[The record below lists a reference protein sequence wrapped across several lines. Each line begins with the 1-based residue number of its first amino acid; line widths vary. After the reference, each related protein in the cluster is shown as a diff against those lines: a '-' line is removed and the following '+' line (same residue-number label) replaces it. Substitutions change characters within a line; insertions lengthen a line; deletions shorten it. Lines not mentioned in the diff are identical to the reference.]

1 MGHCLAAELV
11 DRGVIEVTGADTR
24 KLLQGL
30 VTNDI
35 ETARDGRAI
44 FAGLL
49 TPQGKILF
57 DFFIVP
63 KGDGFLLEAPR
74 ASLGELVKRL
84 NFYRL
89 RAPVEIKEAAFKV
102 AACWGGNPRPIE
114 GAVALT
120 DPRVPELGYRIL
132 LPQAAGIDMLG
143 CGVATEQDY
152 HAMRIA
158 QGVPEGGRDYAYGDS
173 FPHEALFDQLH
184 GVDFKKGCFVGQEVV
199 ARMEHRG
206 TARKR
211 ILPVEGD
218 RQLPEISSEVIA
230 GDVTVGSLTSVDG
243 SLGLAQLRLDRVEHA
258 YQAGEILRAGDAALS
273 LRKPG
278 WLSLSLPSPPVT
290 A

>member
-44 FAGLL
+44 FTGLL

-89 RAPVEIKEAAFKV
+89 RAPVEIKEAALKV
-102 AACWGGNPRPIE
+102 AACWGGDPRPIE

-243 SLGLAQLRLDRVEHA
+243 SLGLAQLRLDRVEQA